1 MTQLHDLPA
10 LEQARAIRRRE
21 LSPVELVDHYLD
33 RIDQHSA
40 RLGAFVT
47 LTDETAREQ
56 AKLAEQAVA
65 DGDQLPLLHGLP
77 IGIKDLS
84 LTAGVRTAFGCPL
97 FADFVPPVDDY
108 LVGKLRAAG
117 TISLGK
123 TNTPEIGLPCYT
135 HPDPSV
141 APVARNPWDTT
152 RYSGGSS
159 GGAASAVAAGLL
171 PFAHGSDG
179 GGSIRI
185 PASVCGLF
193 GIKPTRGRVSAGP
206 VRADVTGLAVD
217 GPIARTVRDAAALLD
232 ALAGPMPG
240 DLFSAGPAGPPG
252 SFLAAADRDPG
263 TLRIGRYLTAAV
275 ADVEVDPEVIE
286 AYDATAR
293 LLARLGHEVEDVQP
307 PFGPELLP
315 AFETLWAVSA
325 CSYPIDPA
333 QEDRLLPLTRY
344 LRERGRGVS
353 AVEFVQARQALQV
366 ASWMGSAVLAGYDVL
381 LAPVVTAPARPVGW
395 FFEDGEGAPDFE
407 RQKRFAPYTAVY
419 NVTGHPAV
427 SVPVHWTASGLPV
440 GMMLVG
446 RHHDEATL
454 IALSA
459 QLEDA
464 TSWPERHPALW

>member
-10 LEQARAIRRRE
+10 LEQARAVRRRE
-21 LSPVELVDHYLD
+21 VSPVELVDHYLERVERLD
-33 RIDQHSA
+33 A

-47 LTDETAREQ
+47 VTAEAARAQ
-56 AKLAEQAVA
+56 AKQAEQAVTA
-65 DGDQLPLLHGLP
+65 GDPLPLLHGVPLA
-77 IGIKDLS
+77 IKDLS
-84 LTAGVRTAFGCPL
+84 LTAGVPTKFGCPL

-141 APVARNPWDTT
+141 APVARNPWDTD
-152 RYSGGSS
+152 RYAGGSS
-159 GGAASAVAAGLL
+159 GGAAAAVAAGLL

-206 VRADVTGLAVD
+206 IRADVTGLSID
-217 GPIARTVRDAAALLD
+217 GPIARTVRDAAAMLD

-240 DLFSAGPAGPPG
+240 DMWSAGPAREPG

-263 TLRIGRYLTAAV
+263 TLRIGRYLTPSV
-275 ADVEVDPEVIE
+275 AEVEVDEEVVAGYE
-286 AYDATAR
+286 AASA
-293 LLARLGHEVEDVQP
+293 LLARLGHQVEDVQP
-307 PFGPELLP
+307 PFGPDLVP

-325 CSYPIDPA
+325 CAYPIDPA
-333 QEDRLLPLTRY
+333 AEDRLLPLTRY
-344 LRERGRGVS
+344 LRGRGRGVS
-353 AVEFVQARQALQV
+353 ATEFVQARQALQV
-366 ASWMGSAVLAGYDVL
+366 ATWMGSAVLAPYDVL
-381 LAPVVTAPARPVGW
+381 LAPVVSAAARPVGW
-395 FFEDGEGAPDFE
+395 FFEDGEGEADFE
-407 RQKRFAPYTAVY
+407 RQKQFAPYTAVY

-427 SVPVHWTASGLPV
+427 SVPVHCSEQGLPV

-464 TSWPERHPALW
+464 TGWPERHPAMW

>member
-10 LEQARAIRRRE
+10 LEQARAVRRRE
-21 LSPVELVDHYLD
+21 VSPVELVDHYLD
-33 RIDQHSA
+33 RVDRLDP

-47 LTDETAREQ
+47 VTADAARAQ
-56 AKLAEQAVA
+56 AKQAEQAIA
-65 DGDQLPLLHGLP
+65 AGDRLPLLHGVPLA
-77 IGIKDLS
+77 IKDLS
-84 LTAGVRTAFGCPL
+84 LTAGVRTSFGCPV

-159 GGAASAVAAGLL
+159 GGAAAAVAAGLL

-185 PASVCGLF
+185 PASLCGLV
-193 GIKPTRGRVSAGP
+193 GIKPSRGRVSAGP
-206 VRADVTGLAVD
+206 VRADVTGLSID

-240 DLFSAGPAGPPG
+240 DLWSAGPAREPG

-263 TLRIGRYLTAAV
+263 TLRIGRYLTPSV
-275 ADVEVDPEVIE
+275 AEVEVDEDVVEGYE
-286 AYDATAR
+286 AASR
-293 LLARLGHEVEDVQP
+293 LLAGLGHEVEDVQP
-307 PFGPELLP
+307 PFGPDLVP
-315 AFETLWAVSA
+315 AFETLWSVSA
-325 CSYPIDPA
+325 CAYPIDPA
-333 QEDRLLPLTRY
+333 AEDTLLPLTRY
-344 LRERGRGVS
+344 LRERGRRVT
-353 AVEFVQARQALQV
+353 ATEFVQARQVLQV
-366 ASWMGSAVLAGYDVL
+366 ASWMGSAALARYDVL
-381 LAPVVTAPARPVGW
+381 LAPVVSAPAPLVGW
-395 FFEDGEGAPDFE
+395 FFEDGEGEADFE
-407 RQKRFAPYTAVY
+407 RQKQFAPYTAVY
-419 NVTGHPAV
+419 NVTGHPAA
-427 SVPVHWTASGLPV
+427 SVPVHWTDSGLPV

-454 IALSA
+454 ITLAA

-464 TSWPERHPALW
+464 TGWPERHPAMW